1 MSKSLLTSSPHSMST
16 IMESWRGYMEEAQVE
31 YDKLDLDVDNV
42 KIYLFE
48 NKSPSPTGERLLS
61 EVIADYE
68 SDAINEDQLFAHLN
82 ETYDY
87 EHRALVEEGVLD
99 VLKAPIQKFANT
111 KAAIAAKAK
120 ARSATA
126 AFAAKLFGR
135 AMKVIKAITGKA
147 RGLEGQLLS
156 VMKDETS
163 GEMTGEKLQA
173 AGNAAMKLHQAATK
187 MITQAA
193 KGLAA
198 LAKKILMGVI
208 KVFTHPLVRAA
219 VVVICAGILL
229 LAVINS
235 SIFVG
240 SLAAAP
246 AFAIRRLGREG
257 ARKFW
262 NMIPNQPVAA
272 NEGQAPS
279 SLKLLSEDVEIG
291 NIIAQAMADIAA
303 AIPEGA
309 DDIQDYVA
317 ISDLSQ
323 AVDASGEVTT
333 QADNFLWIQEADGEL
348 SDNLQAVQEL
358 AGALN
363 SAMMEGQMEEL
374 LSATQMVDDRVGRI
388 IQTALKTAELTC
400 ENDPAMCAAS
410 RVLAEEFKTFNV
422 DVGQVSTESVD
433 YMKRTFDAANDIDFT
448 EAERTLTQTSTGTS
462 TARVTRNPFA
472 DDRPD
477 PNDPGARF
485 RDPVARTTT
494 LRR

>member
-1 MSKSLLTSSPHSMST
+1 
-16 IMESWRGYMEEAQVE
+16 
-31 YDKLDLDVDNV
+31 
-42 KIYLFE
+42 
-48 NKSPSPTGERLLS
+48 
-61 EVIADYE
+61 
-68 SDAINEDQLFAHLN
+68 
-82 ETYDY
+82 
-87 EHRALVEEGVLD
+87 
-99 VLKAPIQKFANT
+99 
-111 KAAIAAKAK
+111 
-120 ARSATA
+120 
-126 AFAAKLFGR
+126 
-135 AMKVIKAITGKA
+135 
-147 RGLEGQLLS
+147 
-156 VMKDETS
+156 
-163 GEMTGEKLQA
+163 
-173 AGNAAMKLHQAATK
+173 
-187 MITQAA
+187 
-193 KGLAA
+193 
-198 LAKKILMGVI
+198 
-208 KVFTHPLVRAA
+208 
-219 VVVICAGILL
+219 
-229 LAVINS
+229 
-235 SIFVG
+235 
-240 SLAAAP
+240 
-246 AFAIRRLGREG
+246 
-257 ARKFW
+257 
-262 NMIPNQPVAA
+262 
-272 NEGQAPS
+272 
-279 SLKLLSEDVEIG
+279 
-291 NIIAQAMADIAA
+291 MADIAA

-422 DVGQVSTESVD
+422 DVGQVSSESVD
-433 YMKRTFDAANDIDFT
+433 YMKRTFDTANDIDFW
-448 EAERTLTQTSTGTS
+448 EAEQSLTQASAGTS
-462 TARVTRNPFA
+462 TTRVTRNPFA